1 MLEAILGN
9 ELLTLCALAYPLISA
24 FMSSFSTLIFHL
36 PPAPIPENTH
46 THTCTRSTE
55 DKDHSDL
62 VGVKDWL
69 VREFDIR
76 SGGSVLAGF
85 GADRRGGRLGLG
97 LGSGSGRLGVSVSV
111 LVVLVMM
118 TELVLDSVNDSHAGY
133 FDALL
138 NYESIDVKSK
148 RRI

>member
-24 FMSSFSTLIFHL
+24 FLSSFSTLIFHL
-36 PPAPIPENTH
+36 PPPPFPRTH

-55 DKDHSDL
+55 DKNHSDL
-62 VGVKDWL
+62 VGVKDRL
-69 VREFDIR
+69 VRKFDIR

-97 LGSGSGRLGVSVSV
+97 LGLGSGRLGVSV

-118 TELVLDSVNDSHAGY
+118 MELVLDSVNDSHAGY

-138 NYESIDVKSK
+138 NYESIDVKSN

>member
-1 MLEAILGN
+1 M
-9 ELLTLCALAYPLISA
+9 T
-24 FMSSFSTLIFHL
+24 SFSHCVPLPIRSSQHL
-36 PPAPIPENTH
+36 CPPSQPSFSISPRPPFPRTH

-62 VGVKDWL
+62 VGVKDRL

-76 SGGSVLAGF
+76 SGGGVLAGF

-97 LGSGSGRLGVSVSV
+97 LGSGSGRLGVSV

-118 TELVLDSVNDSHAGY
+118 VELVLDSVNDSHAGY

>member
-24 FMSSFSTLIFHL
+24 FCPPSQPSFSISPRPHSR
-36 PPAPIPENTH
+36 EHTH

-62 VGVKDWL
+62 VGIKDWL

-97 LGSGSGRLGVSVSV
+97 LGSGSGRLGVSV

-118 TELVLDSVNDSHAGY
+118 MELVLDSVNDSHAGY
-133 FDALL
+133 FDDLL

>member
-62 VGVKDWL
+62 VGVKDRL

-97 LGSGSGRLGVSVSV
+97 LGLGSGRLGVSV
-111 LVVLVMM
+111 LVVLMM
-118 TELVLDSVNDSHAGY
+118 MVELVLDSVNDSHAGY

-138 NYESIDVKSK
+138 NYESIDVKSN